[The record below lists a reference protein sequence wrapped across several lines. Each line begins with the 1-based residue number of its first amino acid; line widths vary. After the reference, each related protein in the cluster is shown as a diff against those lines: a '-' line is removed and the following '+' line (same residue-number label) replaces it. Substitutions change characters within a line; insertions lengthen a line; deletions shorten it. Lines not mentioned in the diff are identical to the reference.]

1 MSVEIPKCAIVFGAV
16 TPPQGDV
23 VDLRVHLGCSKEV
36 SSFEV
41 LLQNWD
47 KKYSP
52 GGTTPINVGMD
63 GHIDVGRGSNVP

>member
-1 MSVEIPKCAIVFGAV
+1 MSVQIPKAAVVFGSV

-23 VDLRVHLGCSKEV
+23 IDLRIHLGGTKEV
-36 SSFEV
+36 SSFEC

-52 GGTTPINVGMD
+52 GSANAKQLV
-63 GHIDVGRGSNVP
+63 

>member
-1 MSVEIPKCAIVFGAV
+1 MSVAIPKAAIVFGGV

-23 VDLRVHLGCSKEV
+23 VSLTVHLGCTKEV
-36 SSFEV
+36 SSFSC

-52 GGTTPINVGMD
+52 GGT
-63 GHIDVGRGSNVP
+63 